1 MGQHDRGGGA
11 RTGVELRARLGAV
24 TRRVRW
30 TTVVVV
36 IVVAALAALAA
47 GQGWIPETRTA
58 AVASAPATAT
68 PPASGSASAS
78 AGDPVRALFD
88 EHRSGVEVQSTGT
101 VSRIL
106 PDDLDGSRH
115 QKFLLTTPSGV
126 SILIAHNIDIAPRL
140 DGLAK
145 GDRVDFRGDYEW
157 SDKGGTVHWTHRDP
171 SGRHEAGWLRWN
183 GRTYS

>member
-1 MGQHDRGGGA
+1 M
-11 RTGVELRARLGAV
+11 
-24 TRRVRW
+24 TRRARW

-36 IVVAALAALAA
+36 VVVAALGLLAV
-47 GQGWIPETRTA
+47 GQGWIPDARTGVA
-58 AVASAPATAT
+58 ASAPATTGAPAGGSASAPATAEA
-68 PPASGSASAS
+68 PAGGSASAP
-78 AGDPVRALFD
+78 ADDPVRALFD
-88 EHRSGVEVQSTGT
+88 EHRSGVEVQGTGT

-126 SILIAHNIDIAPRL
+126 SILIAHNIDLAPRL

-145 GDRVDFRGDYEW
+145 GDRVDFLGDYEW

-171 SGRHEAGWLRWN
+171 SGQHQAGWLRWN
-183 GRTYS
+183 GRTFS